1 MPPPDSLPLL
11 LVTLGLAVMVA
22 VWWVNRS
29 ERRRLEQLNPVR
41 RDPASHW
48 WSGPASTV
56 ATARADGLEELVP
69 NELFEWPVFFRV
81 DKSQGPAWVEMVSN
95 RMRCGS
101 KPMRFGRDGA
111 LWVSLLLCTRQG
123 PLSLAEHTEFVER
136 LFEIGKRFGV
146 KPEGI
151 KTFAEAHGLSRD
163 AEMAMSD
170 LDGQLAF
177 HLVTDAPPS
186 VEAFSSA
193 WRQCGLQERGEG
205 RFSMVGAD
213 SEVQFSVLPG
223 DQGRLC
229 SLLLDLPRATEPV
242 RVLDS
247 MFEVS
252 DQMAQWFG
260 AELVDDRDI
269 VLTRQAQ
276 SVIREQVQERAKAL
290 AHVGLLPGSPLSRLI
305 FQ

>member
-1 MPPPDSLPLL
+1 MLPDSLS
-11 LVTLGLAVMVA
+11 LVLATLGLAVMVA
-22 VWWVNRS
+22 VWWVNRL

-41 RDPASHW
+41 REPTSHW

-56 ATARADGLEELVP
+56 ATARSDGLEELAP

-81 DKSQGPAWVEMVSN
+81 DKSQGPAWVEMVSS

-123 PLSLAEHTEFVER
+123 PLSLSEHTEFVER
-136 LFEIGKRFGV
+136 VFEIGKRFGAR
-146 KPEGI
+146 PEGM

-163 AEMAMSD
+163 AERTMSD

-177 HLVTDAPPS
+177 HLVTDSPPS
-186 VEAFSSA
+186 LEAISSA

-229 SLLLDLPRATEPV
+229 SLLLDLPRASEPV
-242 RVLDS
+242 SVLDS

-252 DQMAQWFG
+252 DQMAAWFD

-269 VLTRQAQ
+269 VLSRHAQ
-276 SVIREQVQERAKAL
+276 SVIREQVKERADAL
-290 AHVGLLPGSPLSRLI
+290 ASAGLLPGGPLSRLV

>member
-1 MPPPDSLPLL
+1 LPPDSLPLL
-11 LVTLGLAVMVA
+11 LAALGLGVMVA

-29 ERRRLEQLNPVR
+29 ERRRLEQINPVR
-41 RDPASHW
+41 HEPASHW
-48 WSGPASTV
+48 WSGPASTL

-69 NELFEWPVFFRV
+69 NETFEWPVFFRV
-81 DKSQGPAWVEMVSN
+81 DKSQGPAWVEMVSS
-95 RMRCGS
+95 RLRCGS
-101 KPMRFGRDGA
+101 KPLRLGRDGA
-111 LWVSLLLCTRQG
+111 HWVSLLLCTRQG

-136 LFEIGKRFGV
+136 VFEIGKRFGS

-151 KTFAEAHGLSRD
+151 KTFAQAHGLSRE
-163 AEMAMSD
+163 AEMAMSN

-177 HLVTDAPPS
+177 HLVTDSPPS
-186 VEAFSSA
+186 VEAFSAA

-213 SEVQFSVLPG
+213 SEIQFSVLPG

-229 SLLLDLPRATEPV
+229 SLLLDLPRTADPV
-242 RVLDS
+242 NVLDS
-247 MFEVS
+247 MFEVA
-252 DQMAQWFG
+252 DQMAQWFD

-269 VLTRQAQ
+269 VLSRHAQ
-276 SVIREQVQERAKAL
+276 SVVREQVQERANAL
-290 AHVGLLPGSPLSRLI
+290 ERAGLLPGSPLSRLI